1 MKYFIS
7 LLIAAAL
14 FGCSTPEKQAE
25 KVTVEFR
32 FAETEA
38 AEGLTEIILP
48 ITGQKFYLHDE
59 VIMSNE
65 DIAMASV
72 TMWNGKPVVEL
83 QFTLTGKDKFAQL
96 TKENLKRRVGML
108 VDGKLV
114 TAPIINAPIDQGI
127 AIITG
132 DFTKDEAQRI
142 ADGINKKDSG
152 GN

>member
-1 MKYFIS
+1 MKKFLVFFIT
-7 LLIAAAL
+7 AAL

-25 KVTVEFR
+25 KVIIEFC

-38 AEGLTEIILP
+38 AEGLTETILP
-48 ITGQKFYLHDE
+48 ITGQTFYLHDE
-59 VIMSNE
+59 VVMSNE

-72 TMWNGKPVVEL
+72 TMWSGKPVVEL
-83 QFTLTGKDKFAQL
+83 QFTFTGKDKFAQL
-96 TKENLKRRVGML
+96 TKENLKRRMGML

-152 GN
+152 KN

>member
-1 MKYFIS
+1 MKYFMN

-14 FGCSTPEKQAE
+14 FGCSAPEKQAG

-38 AEGLTEIILP
+38 AEGLTETILP

-59 VIMSNE
+59 VVMSND
-65 DIAMASV
+65 DIVMASV

-83 QFTLTGKDKFAQL
+83 QFTFTGKEKFAQL

-114 TAPIINAPIDQGI
+114 TAPIINAPIDHGI
-127 AIITG
+127 AIITS

-152 GN
+152 EN

>member
-1 MKYFIS
+1 MKNFIS
-7 LLIAAAL
+7 LLIVAAL
-14 FGCSTPEKQAE
+14 FGCFTPEKQAE
-25 KVTVEFR
+25 KVTIEFR

-59 VIMSNE
+59 VIMSN
-65 DIAMASV
+65 DNIAMASV
-72 TMWNGKPVVEL
+72 VIWDEKPVVEL

-96 TKENLKRRVGML
+96 TKENLKRRMGML